1 MAGGLI
7 TRSSHP
13 DLLWPGVKAIWGN
26 TYNELPKEW
35 TELFRQETG
44 TKFAEKYVEVT
55 GFGLAP
61 RKSEG
66 KAIEY
71 DSDGEGTV
79 TTITPIVYGL
89 GYAVT
94 REELEDDQ
102 YEQVSSRRSEQLAFS
117 MNQTVEIVHAN
128 QFIRGFSAA
137 YPIGDG
143 QAWFSNAH
151 PTLGGT
157 QSNLAPTGA
166 DLSEASLE
174 DQIKRIGLA
183 QNSKGLQIALKPTK
197 LVVSMNDAFNAT
209 RILNSQLRSG
219 TANNDINAIKAMGML
234 AEGAVVNH
242 YFGLSNAWYILT
254 DAPQGL
260 VSIWR
265 RQPSLEKDNDF
276 DTENAKAKS
285 TMRFAPGVIDW
296 RAGYGVAPH

>member
-1 MAGGLI
+1 MSGGLI

-13 DLLWPGVKAIWGN
+13 DLLWPGVKAIWGD
-26 TYNELPKEW
+26 TYNQLPKEW
-35 TELFRQETG
+35 TELFTQETG

-61 RKSEG
+61 KKREAE
-66 KAIEY
+66 AIQY
-71 DSDGEGTV
+71 DSDGEGVV
-79 TTITPIVYGL
+79 TTIAQIVYGL
-89 GYAVT
+89 GFAVT
-94 REELEDDQ
+94 REEQEDNQ
-102 YEQVSSRRSEQLAFS
+102 YAEVANRRAEQLAFS
-117 MNQTVEIVHAN
+117 MNQTTEIVHAN
-128 QFIRGFSAA
+128 VFIRGFSNA

-151 PTLGGT
+151 PTTGGT
-157 QSNLAPTGA
+157 QSNLAPTAA

-183 QNSKGLQIALKPTK
+183 QNAKGLQIALKPTK

-219 TANNDINAIKAMGML
+219 TANNDVNAIKAMGML

-254 DAPQGL
+254 DAPQGR

-285 TMRFAPGVIDW
+285 TMRFAPGVIDF
-296 RAGYGVAPH
+296 RSAYGVAPH